1 MIPIF
6 ISAQWGQTY
15 QGNYLT
21 AYFSV
26 RGRALAGFVISLLSA
41 VVDVVFGYLLDS
53 KIIPSRAR
61 RGKISWAMIVLV
73 YTGTWAWNFVLEVEM
88 SKTLPS
94 LDYTSPGYGRAV
106 GVYCLYR

>member
-26 RGRALAGFVISLLSA
+26 RGRALGGFVISVLGS
-41 VVDVVFGYLLDS
+41 VVDILFGFLLDS
-53 KIIPSRAR
+53 KMIRNRAT
-61 RGKISWAMIVLV
+61 RGKISWVAIALV

-88 SKTLPS
+88 SRTQPS